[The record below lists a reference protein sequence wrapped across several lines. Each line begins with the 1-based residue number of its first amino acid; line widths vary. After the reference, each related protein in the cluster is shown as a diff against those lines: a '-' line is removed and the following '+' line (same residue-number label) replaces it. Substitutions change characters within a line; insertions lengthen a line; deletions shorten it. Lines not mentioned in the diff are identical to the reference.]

1 MLNGNSS
8 VSATCYRYLVPSSQ
22 LSQYPSLIHTLLPAD
37 ADSNSFATGTA
48 GEYFL
53 ATENPSSGDT
63 SDQLAFWTWTMITNE
78 SSQINVSVNTFTPG
92 CYDSTSLENTFCV
105 PSLDSSINPL
115 DLVDGLGDR
124 LMSRL
129 AYRNL
134 AVPCSPR
141 TICGE
146 MLAVTQTTAVS
157 SSNAFGQ
164 TQVQY
169 YTFANPS
176 QSTGPT
182 VEYQGEFVDTS
193 SSSLFYFMPSN
204 AIDANGNVGYTFTG
218 SSAAVLPALYLDTL
232 DPTGT
237 PGTATVVPGRS
248 FTGSE
253 NDENTT
259 PDHNQYWGEYVST
272 TIDPSNDLKF
282 WSIGGYYETDQVGCT
297 SSASP
302 AWSGCNWYTTI
313 FSCTKGGTNCP

>member
-63 SDQLAFWTWTMITNE
+63 SNQLAFWTWNMIVSE
-78 SSQINVSVNTFTPG
+78 SSQINVGVYTFTPG
-92 CYDSTSLENTFCV
+92 CYDANSLENTFCV
-105 PSLDSSINPL
+105 PEPDSTT
-115 DLVDGLGDR
+115 LVDGLGDR

-129 AYRNL
+129 AYRYFS
-134 AVPCSPR
+134 PCDENQITYAS
-141 TICGE
+141 CE
-146 MLAVTQTTAVS
+146 LLAVTQTVQENSTTQRTGVRYYALIAPTTTGTGPSVLYQQDFQD
-157 SSNAFGQ
+157 SSN
-164 TQVQY
+164 
-169 YTFANPS
+169 
-176 QSTGPT
+176 
-182 VEYQGEFVDTS
+182 
-193 SSSLFYFMPSN
+193 FYWMPSN
-204 AIDANGNVGYTFTG
+204 AIDGDQNIGYTFSGGNGTTY
-218 SSAAVLPALYLDTL
+218 PHLYLDTISTL
-232 DPTGT
+232 GAQ
-237 PGTATVVPGRS
+237 GTATVVPNRS
-248 FTGSE
+248 FTGAE
-253 NDENTT
+253 NGN
-259 PDHNQYWGEYVST
+259 PDDGNQYWGEYVST

-302 AWSGCNWYTTI
+302 PWSGCNWYTTI